1 MAYSAVWHEK
11 AFDDLKKIDKKVAK
25 KIVEMVKTFLVEDP
39 EGRGKALKGSFKG
52 MYRYRFG
59 EYRIIY
65 VIDRPDKV
73 LKIIQV
79 EHRKDVYKSKG
90 KSKRKFE

>member
-11 AFDDLKKIDKKVAK
+11 AFEDLKRIDKQVAK
-25 KIVEMVKTFLVEDP
+25 KIVERVKTFLVEGP
-39 EGRGKALKGSFKG
+39 EERGKVLKGSFKG
-52 MYRYRFG
+52 MYRYRFS

-65 VIDRPDKV
+65 IIDRPEKV
-73 LKIIQV
+73 IKIIQV
-79 EHRKDVYKSKG
+79 EHRKKVYKSKG